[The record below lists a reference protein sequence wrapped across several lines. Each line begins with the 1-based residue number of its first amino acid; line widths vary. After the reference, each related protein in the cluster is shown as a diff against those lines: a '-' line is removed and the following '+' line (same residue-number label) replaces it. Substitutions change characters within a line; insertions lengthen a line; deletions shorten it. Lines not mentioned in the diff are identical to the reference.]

1 MANLLINY
9 PALEVVE
16 ELPEVPVIE
25 IEETR
30 EEKSKYHSE
39 KLNCRSTLIGQL
51 ILPVYINI
59 KIFTFFSVP

>member
-39 KLNCRSTLIGQL
+39 KPNCRFTLIGQ
-51 ILPVYINI
+51 
-59 KIFTFFSVP
+59 F